1 MYEVIF
7 GERTFGPFNTE
18 AACLSKIHDL
28 LTAGPDGRTA
38 SVKSTRTGK
47 IVDIYYK
54 DKDHDVRSIPIN

>member
-7 GERTFGPFNTE
+7 GERTFGPYRYE
-18 AACLSKIHDL
+18 VDCLCKIQEL
-28 LTAGPDGRTA
+28 LKAGPDGRTA

-54 DKDHDVRSIPIN
+54 DKDHDIRSIPIN